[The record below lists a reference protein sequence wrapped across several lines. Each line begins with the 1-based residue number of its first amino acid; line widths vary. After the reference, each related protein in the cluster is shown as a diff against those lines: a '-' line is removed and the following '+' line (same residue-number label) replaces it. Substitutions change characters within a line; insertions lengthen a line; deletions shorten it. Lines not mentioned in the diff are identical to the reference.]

1 MSPVSRKRVCIY
13 IVCLECDLISINEYF
28 RWFSYHF
35 KFIFISDDLRLNTH
49 TTRETKTTHH
59 QQYEDDAKALSP
71 TSSSSRSQSDKNAI
85 LSMNMAYD
93 SGGSNIFA
101 DSFSIFFL
109 TNFIA
114 LLSCFTLR

>member
-1 MSPVSRKRVCIY
+1 MSLVSMKRVYIY
-13 IVCLECDLISINEYF
+13 IVLSINEDF

-35 KFIFISDDLRLNTH
+35 EFIFISDELRLNTH